1 MGKTHLLPI
10 ALQWTHS
17 RPSYQTFSAICL
29 ARDLVM
35 VGSGVTFLTFFKVIA
50 SLGQAA
56 AHTPQPMHLSST
68 TTG

>member
-1 MGKTHLLPI
+1 
-10 ALQWTHS
+10 
-17 RPSYQTFSAICL
+17 
-29 ARDLVM
+29 M